1 MRHLK
6 SKCITNK
13 NGKTAFGS
21 LQYQAERGIELADRP
36 QIFRTEVL
44 PHFVGS
50 LFSHLFI
57 CSFGLSFTRPF
68 VHSSICPCS
77 LSLSPPSQVTIN
89 SLGST
94 AAKMISAASLV
105 AKEATEERLNII
117 GMVPARSA
125 YETAAALV
133 KATRQSALLA
143 HDEKSTMQNDAYIA
157 LVMTTNQLGLS
168 LPGASSQALKPDS
181 LLGDDGCLVVADVNY
196 KFFEAARNLGTST
209 DPEIRNAA
217 FSDEEKA
224 RVLREVKGLVKL
236 QWGGNPCV
244 IAKVRVAKATS
255 LVIRNA
261 ASRRTETKHPDTDD
275 GKLQAAVDQD
285 ALRLS
290 LQEVQAVQHASD
302 EALVK
307 MTKEMA
313 PWSRDNPR
321 SVHALAFAEE
331 QLGLLNFSYPSVA
344 KLLARIEAAKRGA
357 AAEEA
362 VESGDID
369 VGGVAGDATDDPPG
383 DDAADDSSGDD
394 AADDPPAADYDAD
407 DGGSDM
413 ERDTG
418 KVIDRTL
425 VCLAGC

>member
-1 MRHLK
+1 M
-6 SKCITNK
+6 
-13 NGKTAFGS
+13 
-21 LQYQAERGIELADRP
+21 
-36 QIFRTEVL
+36 
-44 PHFVGS
+44 
-50 LFSHLFI
+50 
-57 CSFGLSFTRPF
+57 
-68 VHSSICPCS
+68 
-77 LSLSPPSQVTIN
+77 
-89 SLGST
+89 
-94 AAKMISAASLV
+94 
-105 AKEATEERLNII
+105 
-117 GMVPARSA
+117 
-125 YETAAALV
+125 
-133 KATRQSALLA
+133 
-143 HDEKSTMQNDAYIA
+143 
-157 LVMTTNQLGLS
+157 
-168 LPGASSQALKPDS
+168 
-181 LLGDDGCLVVADVNY
+181 
-196 KFFEAARNLGTST
+196 
-209 DPEIRNAA
+209 
-217 FSDEEKA
+217 
-224 RVLREVKGLVKL
+224 
-236 QWGGNPCV
+236 
-244 IAKVRVAKATS
+244 RVAKATS

-290 LQEVQAVQHASD
+290 LQEVQAVQHAGD

-357 AAEEA
+357 AAEGA

-369 VGGVAGDATDDPPG
+369 VGGVAGDATGDPSG
-383 DDAADDSSGDD
+383 DDAADDSPGDD